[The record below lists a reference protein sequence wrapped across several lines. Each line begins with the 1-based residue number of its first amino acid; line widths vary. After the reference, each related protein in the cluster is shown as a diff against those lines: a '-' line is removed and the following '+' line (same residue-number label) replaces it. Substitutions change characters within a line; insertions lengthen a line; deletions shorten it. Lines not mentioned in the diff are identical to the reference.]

1 MAFQKDQTLAT
12 QDSHTTQTFEQ
23 ALESLEAI
31 VDQLE
36 DGQLG
41 LTEALAR
48 YEEGVKLLKQCY
60 EALQKAERKI
70 ELLAGVDAEGNAITQ
85 PFDDA
90 QMSLEEKARSRG
102 RRRSKASSKP
112 AESAEPEA
120 TADDADDGAR
130 LF

>member
-1 MAFQKDQTLAT
+1 MSQTE
-12 QDSHTTQTFEQ
+12 SPRPPSFEQ
-23 ALESLEAI
+23 SLTTLESI

-36 DGQLG
+36 DGDLG
-41 LTEALAR
+41 LTDALSR

-90 QMSLEEKARSRG
+90 QMSLEEKAQARG
-102 RRRSKASSKP
+102 RRRSKAVAKP
-112 AESAEPEA
+112 TESAVSTEQVA
-120 TADDADDGAR
+120 ANNDADDDTDDGAR

>member
-1 MAFQKDQTLAT
+1 MSQPESSRPTSFEQSLAT
-12 QDSHTTQTFEQ
+12 
-23 ALESLEAI
+23 LESI

-36 DGQLG
+36 DGELG
-41 LTEALAR
+41 LTDALSR

-90 QMSLEEKARSRG
+90 QMTLEEKAQSRG
-102 RRRSKASSKP
+102 RRRSKAAVKP
-112 AESAEPEA
+112 AEPAKPAEQA
-120 TADDADDGAR
+120 AVDDDSDDDTDDGAR

>member
-1 MAFQKDQTLAT
+1 MSQPESSRTPSFEQSLAT
-12 QDSHTTQTFEQ
+12 
-23 ALESLEAI
+23 LESI

-36 DGQLG
+36 DGELG
-41 LTEALAR
+41 LTDALSR

-90 QMSLEEKARSRG
+90 QMTLEEKAQSRG
-102 RRRSKASSKP
+102 RRRSKAATKP
-112 AESAEPEA
+112 AEPTEQA
-120 TADDADDGAR
+120 TADDDSSDETDDGAR